1 VKIEVKYFA
10 SIREATGLTHETVT
24 LDADSSATPTVDSL
38 RTQLAQRSSA
48 LREALATGRPIRAAV
63 DHVMRGGNFEL
74 ADGCEV
80 AFFPPVTGG

>member
-24 LDADSSATPTVDSL
+24 VNIGMGTTPTVDGL
-38 RTQLAQRSSA
+38 RTLLAQRSSA
-48 LREALATGRPIRAAV
+48 LREALSTGRPVRAAV
-63 DHVMRGGNFEL
+63 DHVMPAGNFEL